1 MFKNIIQIIGISIL
15 ACFSFYYTEK
25 LIDISKSKDSL
36 MQTIISNQDKYTVA
50 SVSATV
56 KGNKI
61 IPGIRGYKVN
71 VNKSYNNMKR
81 LGIFN
86 EYFLVYDE
94 IHPKLSIDS
103 IYDKYI
109 ISGNKNKRNVA
120 LLFTSNDNEVIKKAI
135 NVLDNKKVVGNF
147 FIDGY
152 WGENNIEL
160 LNRITSNNNFLGNL
174 GYNSEYDN
182 PSILYTNS
190 LISRITKQSKLYCLL
205 DNENEKI
212 LNICKNKKMW
222 TIVPTLNLSDNL
234 YNNIK
239 SNIVNGSIIL
249 IKLDSNNVKELEV
262 TINYLKQK
270 GYNILSLDKLL
281 EE

>member
-36 MQTIISNQDKYTVA
+36 MQTIVSNQDKYTVA

-94 IHPKLSIDS
+94 VHPKLSIDS
-103 IYDKYI
+103 IYNKYI
-109 ISGNKNKRNVA
+109 IAGNKNKRNVS

-135 NVLDNKKVVGNF
+135 NILDNKKVVGNF

-174 GYNSEYDN
+174 GYNNEYDN

-234 YNNIK
+234 YSSIK
-239 SNIVNGSIIL
+239 NDIANGSIIL

-262 TINYLKQK
+262 AINYLKQK